1 MLHPL
6 SGSITGTGR
15 AGYAALF
22 NFIFTV
28 RVLYCFLR
36 REQALL
42 TVGLKNLSHNAV
54 LLFMI
59 CFCFDVAAFAVYVQ
73 SAIRPVE
80 SKLSPAV
87 SIFVR
92 AWLSIFRNSPCRHL
106 TSASLLFDVAAFAV
120 YVQSAIRP
128 VESKLS
134 PAIYHPVRAWLS
146 IFSNSPCRH
155 LTSASLLFDV
165 AAFAV
170 YVQSAIRPVESKL
183 SPAVCHPVR
192 AWLIANAQKKPP
204 VFSDKRKSQQHKLPS
219 VCSFQ
224 NARKHTWIQMSTWSG
239 LEKAHI
245 NKPFSFISCGHN
257 HPNNISRVICI
268 AGCIA

>member
-28 RVLYCFLR
+28 RVLYSFLR

-59 CFCFDVAAFAVYVQ
+59 CFC
-73 SAIRPVE
+73 
-80 SKLSPAV
+80 
-87 SIFVR
+87 
-92 AWLSIFRNSPCRHL
+92 
-106 TSASLLFDVAAFAV
+106 FDVAAFAV

-192 AWLIANAQKKPP
+192 VWLIANAQKKPP
-204 VFSDKRKSQQHKLPS
+204 VFSDKRKSQQHKLLS

>member
-1 MLHPL
+1 
-6 SGSITGTGR
+6 
-15 AGYAALF
+15 
-22 NFIFTV
+22 
-28 RVLYCFLR
+28 
-36 REQALL
+36 
-42 TVGLKNLSHNAV
+42 
-54 LLFMI
+54 MI
-59 CFCFDVAAFAVYVQ
+59 CFCFDVAAFAVYSRKCLHPIV
-73 SAIRPVE
+73 
-80 SKLSPAV
+80 SKLTSAV

-183 SPAVCHPVR
+183 SPAVSILSVHGSLLTR
-192 AWLIANAQKKPP
+192 KKKPP
-204 VFSDKRKSQQHKLPS
+204 VFSDKRKSQQHKLLS

-239 LEKAHI
+239 LEKAYI

-257 HPNNISRVICI
+257 HPHIISRVICI
-268 AGCIA
+268 AGCIAGCIA

>member
-92 AWLSIFRNSPCRHL
+92 AWLSASVSMSRRSPYMSSLPFVRLRASSHRPYIIQSVHGSPYLAIRHAGISHPL
-106 TSASLLFDVAAFAV
+106 RFCSMSRRSPYTASLPFVRLRA
-120 YVQSAIRP
+120 SSHRP
-128 VESKLS
+128 SVILS
-134 PAIYHPVRAWLS
+134 VHG
-146 IFSNSPCRH
+146 
-155 LTSASLLFDV
+155 SLLT
-165 AAFAV
+165 
-170 YVQSAIRPVESKL
+170 R
-183 SPAVCHPVR
+183 
-192 AWLIANAQKKPP
+192 KKTACLFGQAE
-204 VFSDKRKSQQHKLPS
+204 V
-219 VCSFQ
+219 
-224 NARKHTWIQMSTWSG
+224 ST
-239 LEKAHI
+239 A
-245 NKPFSFISCGHN
+245 
-257 HPNNISRVICI
+257 
-268 AGCIA
+268 

>member
-59 CFCFDVAAFAVYVQ
+59 CFCFDVAAFAVYG
-73 SAIRPVE
+73 
-80 SKLSPAV
+80 
-87 SIFVR
+87 
-92 AWLSIFRNSPCRHL
+92 
-106 TSASLLFDVAAFAV
+106 
-120 YVQSAIRP
+120 
-128 VESKLS
+128 
-134 PAIYHPVRAWLS
+134 
-146 IFSNSPCRH
+146 
-155 LTSASLLFDV
+155 
-165 AAFAV
+165 
-170 YVQSAIRPVESKL
+170 QSAIRPVESKL

-192 AWLIANAQKKPP
+192 AWLPYLAIRHAGISHPLRFCSMSRRSPYTSSLPFVRLRA
-204 VFSDKRKSQQHKLPS
+204 SSHRPS
-219 VCSFQ
+219 VILSVHGSLLTRKKNRLSFRTSGSLNSINCSQ
-224 NARKHTWIQMSTWSG
+224 SVHSRMRANTPGSRCPLGPALKRHT
-239 LEKAHI
+239 L
-245 NKPFSFISCGHN
+245 ISH
-257 HPNNISRVICI
+257 SALSA
-268 AGCIA
+268 AGIIIRITSVG

>member
-134 PAIYHPVRAWLS
+134 PAIYHPVRAWL
-146 IFSNSPCRH
+146 
-155 LTSASLLFDV
+155 
-165 AAFAV
+165 
-170 YVQSAIRPVESKL
+170 
-183 SPAVCHPVR
+183 
-192 AWLIANAQKKPP
+192 IANAQKKTACLFGQAD
-204 VFSDKRKSQQHKLPS
+204 V
-219 VCSFQ
+219 
-224 NARKHTWIQMSTWSG
+224 ST
-239 LEKAHI
+239 A
-245 NKPFSFISCGHN
+245 
-257 HPNNISRVICI
+257 
-268 AGCIA
+268 

>member
-59 CFCFDVAAFAVYVQ
+59 CFC
-73 SAIRPVE
+73 
-80 SKLSPAV
+80 
-87 SIFVR
+87 
-92 AWLSIFRNSPCRHL
+92 
-106 TSASLLFDVAAFAV
+106 
-120 YVQSAIRP
+120 
-128 VESKLS
+128 
-134 PAIYHPVRAWLS
+134 
-146 IFSNSPCRH
+146 
-155 LTSASLLFDV
+155 FDV